1 MRLVLKRDV
10 ENLGKPGEVVDVAD
24 GYANNF
30 LMPRGLAIK
39 ATKGAV
45 ADAEALR
52 RSQAAREA
60 QNKAE
65 AEELKAALES
75 APLTIAANAA
85 HEGHLYGSVGVR
97 PIAEA
102 AASQLKVSL
111 ERNRI
116 GLDRPIRETG
126 SYEVEADLGSGVSAT
141 MTVEVTPTT

>member
-1 MRLVLKRDV
+1 
-10 ENLGKPGEVVDVAD
+10 
-24 GYANNF
+24 
-30 LMPRGLAIK
+30 
-39 ATKGAV
+39 
-45 ADAEALR
+45 
-52 RSQAAREA
+52 
-60 QNKAE
+60 
-65 AEELKAALES
+65 
-75 APLTIAANAA
+75 
-85 HEGHLYGSVGVR
+85 VGVR